1 MNAPVTST
9 PTRAVSSTVIVWLY
23 AFLPANLIPTI
34 IGRLVNDFGVD
45 VTTAGFVATGMT
57 LINSATVLGVAPL
70 VRRGHRTSL
79 ALAGAGILIAVSVIG
94 MFFQSGALICVLLLV
109 AGAGSGLA
117 LATASASVSAT
128 SNPARSANIAMIFN
142 RLVVAVAYF
151 MVPVLGT
158 SMFAIFLILCIP
170 GFLVLFTAR
179 WLPEAPRATA
189 AAQAAPARA
198 RAASA
203 GKVAWMLAIAM
214 GLLAVTDDG
223 VIGLSE
229 LIGIAFFGEGG
240 SALALNLYA
249 IATLAGLVGALI
261 APLLIRLAGQTNTLV
276 IALGLSLVSKVALLV
291 IPSTVVFSLGYLGW
305 GFAFGLCLPVIFGLA
320 AALRP
325 DGSASVAVNG
335 VYVLGVALGPT
346 VAAQVFNVGGTPA
359 LALVMGAIGLLASAL
374 MVAASIVAKRETPGT
389 VASPSTPDHA
399 EPVAVG

>member
-1 MNAPVTST
+1 MTSPATPT
-9 PTRAVSSTVIVWLY
+9 PTRALSSTVIVWLY

-57 LINSATVLGVAPL
+57 LINSGTVLAIAPL
-70 VRRGHRTSL
+70 VRRGHRTGL
-79 ALAGAGILIAVSVIG
+79 ALTGAGILITVSLIG
-94 MFFQSGALICVLLLV
+94 MFFQSGVIICVLLLI

-128 SNPARSANIAMIFN
+128 SDPNRSANIAMIFN

-170 GFLVLFTAR
+170 GFAVLFTAR
-179 WLPEAPRATA
+179 WLPNVPKQAGQAEATLG
-189 AAQAAPARA
+189 

-229 LIGIAFFGEGG
+229 LIGIAFFGESG

-261 APLLIRLAGQTNTLV
+261 APMLVRLAGQTNTL
-276 IALGLSLVSKVALLV
+276 ALALALSLISKVALLV
-291 IPSTVVFSLGYLGW
+291 VPNTVVFTLGYLGW
-305 GFAFGLCLPVIFGLA
+305 GFAFGLCLPVIFGIA
-320 AALRP
+320 AALRA

-335 VYVLGVALGPT
+335 VYILGVALGPT
-346 VAAQVFNVGGTPA
+346 VAAQVFDFGDTPA
-359 LALVMGAIGLLASAL
+359 LAVVMGSIGLVASVL
-374 MVAASIVAKRETPGT
+374 MIAASIASRRPVAP
-389 VASPSTPDHA
+389 AHA
-399 EPVAVG
+399 ENPRLMSQVTTP